1 MGFVGAGALW
11 GDVGTRMGLV
21 GGVGGLLD
29 GSIALELEDKV
40 VGLLDGSIALELE
53 DKVVGHNSVAF
64 GVISLANVVVAGL
77 G

>member
-40 VGLLDGSIALELE
+40 VGR
-53 DKVVGHNSVAF
+53 NSVAF
-64 GVISLANVVVAGL
+64 GVVSLANVVVAGL